1 MRKERNKKRDVHINV
16 QHLPPMERRK
26 TGEEKYM
33 SIRQLLEWKKE
44 ERDENIKVNDNDR
57 IKKKRKKEKE
67 EGADKMEKQDKAEL
81 RVAEGVEGGGSLFRA
96 FLIPNKK
103 LLSEINQ
110 EGDPP
115 LGKERGA
122 LGVGTGP
129 TPPPANPPPP

>member
-1 MRKERNKKRDVHINV
+1 
-16 QHLPPMERRK
+16 
-26 TGEEKYM
+26 M

-44 ERDENIKVNDNDR
+44 ERDEKIKVNDNDR

-67 EGADKMEKQDKAEL
+67 EDFKEDADKMETQDKAEM
-81 RVAEGVEGGGSLFRA
+81 RVAEGVEAGGSLFRA
-96 FLIPNKK
+96 FPIPNKK
-103 LLSEINQ
+103 LLFEINQ

-129 TPPPANPPPP
+129 TPPPINPPPPQNGNTPTHPQKKTKSQQKGGKNN